1 MLNGIKIKTP
11 AIYDEGLNLKI
22 ENILYIFLKSKY
34 NLENFYINLCNNKDY
49 IIDLIEINKYD
60 MIFIDIHNI
69 NDLDFIKI
77 LRRKSYNGKII
88 IMTSDLTIKIDKILF
103 DDILIKPFN
112 ENDILEKIK
121 NI

>member
-1 MLNGIKIKTP
+1 MKINEFFSKGYYINLDRRTDRN
-11 AIYDEGLNLKI
+11 DEIIAELT
-22 ENILYIFLKSKY
+22 KY